1 MRIFVVSNLEYVLGT
16 ILGKKNRWIDIK
28 IGRIILED
36 LRTILFYFS
45 NRNIILLKVFEGN
58 LKMRIFVIRS
68 FLIQSIFFK
77 IKHGTT

>member
-1 MRIFVVSNLEYVLGT
+1 MFLKQFLK
-16 ILGKKNRWIDIK
+16 KKNRWIDIK

-58 LKMRIFVIRS
+58 LKMRIFVIRT

>member
-1 MRIFVVSNLEYVLGT
+1 MRIFVVSNLEYVGT

-68 FLIQSIFFK
+68 FLIQSISFK

>member
-1 MRIFVVSNLEYVLGT
+1 MLEQFLE
-16 ILGKKNRWIDIK
+16 KKNRWIDIK

>member
-1 MRIFVVSNLEYVLGT
+1 MRIFVVSNLEYVGT

-45 NRNIILLKVFEGN
+45 KRNIILLKVFEGN

>member
-1 MRIFVVSNLEYVLGT
+1 MRIFVVSNLEYVGT

>member
-1 MRIFVVSNLEYVLGT
+1 MRIFVVSNLEYVGT

-36 LRTILFYFS
+36 LRTILFYFI

>member
-1 MRIFVVSNLEYVLGT
+1 MRIFVVSNLEYVLET
-16 ILGKKNRWIDIK
+16 ILEKKNRWIDIK